1 MPSARSVLGLTLA
14 LLVAAACISLG
25 FWQLG
30 RWREKREGN
39 DRLRAALAAPPL
51 PLAAGA
57 AGLRLAALRGGRVRI
72 DGRYDETR
80 QVVLVGRTR
89 NGNPGVHVVTPLL
102 PDDGGP
108 AVLVDR
114 GFVPSP
120 DAATARP
127 AEVPEPG
134 PRTVIGVVAPLER
147 RPGDPLWRRT
157 VAHDESVA
165 VWSARWLDPDSVV
178 AAFPYGVARLYV
190 RQLPGPGVP
199 ARPAR
204 EPARIADPSIHLSY
218 AVQWFFFALIA
229 LIGPFILRRARLRRG
244 ADALSGGPS

>member
-1 MPSARSVLGLTLA
+1 AVSLA
-14 LLVAAACISLG
+14 LLVAGACISLG

-30 RWREKREGN
+30 RWHETRAAN

-57 AGLRLAALRGGRVRI
+57 AGLRLAAVRGGRVRI
-72 DGRYDETR
+72 DGRYDESR

-89 NGNPGVHVVTPLL
+89 AGGPGVHVVTPLL

-108 AVLVDR
+108 AILVDR

-127 AEVPEPG
+127 GDVPEPG
-134 PRTVIGVVAPLER
+134 PRIVIGVVAPLER
-147 RPGDPLWRRT
+147 RPGDSLWRR
-157 VAHDESVA
+157 AAGGNESLA

-178 AAFPYGVARLYV
+178 AAFPYRVAPLYV

-204 EPARIADPSIHLSY
+204 EPARIADPTIHLSY

-244 ADALSGGPS
+244 GDVHPGGTP